1 MEKPNTKVS
10 IHKMWQKYKPTYA
23 GARKSICLRKARKS
37 LQRRWHLSQGLKDE
51 QGFLWRSGWGELA
64 TWGICCCSVTKSYST
79 LCDPMDCSTPGFP
92 VLHSVLEFA
101 QTHVHWLYDAI
112 QPSHPLSPC
121 SPALHLSQHQ
131 SLFQWVSSLHQ
142 VAKSSNHFCPRP
154 TDCMHQISI
163 SEYMRGHVCIY

>member
-92 VLHSVLEFA
+92 VLNYLPEFA
-101 QTHVHWLYDAI
+101 QTHHSFSDAI
-112 QPSHPLSPC
+112 QPSHPLSPSSSAFSLPHQTTILPSC
-121 SPALHLSQHQ
+121 ISFFLGWFWSPPFVQCYEPLPIVLQALY
-131 SLFQWVSSLHQ
+131 
-142 VAKSSNHFCPRP
+142 
-154 TDCMHQISI
+154 QI
-163 SEYMRGHVCIY
+163 